1 MKKRPCRCTFGALQ
15 KRVARQLS
23 IRCQLQY
30 LALRLPW
37 FWSIV
42 IHFSLLPV
50 MTFLPRFINRLA
62 APLLLAFPVLLVA
75 PAQAQTAPAPTDVIR
90 EITDA
95 VGLKARF
102 ELRATRQVDNAAA
115 VVYDGKRFLLYNPDF
130 LNAVNRA
137 GHTDWA
143 GISILAHEMGHHL
156 NGHTLRGGGSQPAD
170 ELEADEFSGFVL
182 RKLGASLAQSQAA
195 MATVSDDQGSPT
207 HPGRTP
213 RLAAIGQGW
222 QRANNQI
229 VASNK
234 AAVPSAAPAVIAAV
248 RPQPAAR
255 PTYNNAPVRELPV
268 AQSGV
273 EAGEMVAVSQS
284 TGNAVRLVG
293 QLTFRND
300 PSQRYYLTNALKV
313 VRVDDQDNAQVV
325 GRVTRTSDETFPFV
339 LTDGQQRRLFITPR
353 GDVYDKE
360 GQRVAKLH
368 DPS

>member
-1 MKKRPCRCTFGALQ
+1 
-15 KRVARQLS
+15 
-23 IRCQLQY
+23 
-30 LALRLPW
+30 
-37 FWSIV
+37 
-42 IHFSLLPV
+42 
-50 MTFLPRFINRLA
+50 MTFLPSIISRLVV
-62 APLLLAFPVLLVA
+62 PLLLALPLVVA
-75 PAQAQTAPAPTDVIR
+75 TPARAQSAPAPPDVIR

-102 ELRATRQVDNAAA
+102 ELRATRDIDNAAA
-115 VVYDGKRFLLYNPDF
+115 VVYSGKRFLLYNPDF
-130 LNAVNRA
+130 LGAVNRA

-182 RKLGASLAQSQAA
+182 RKLGASLAQAQAA
-195 MATVSDDQGSPT
+195 MATVSDDQDSPT

-222 QRANNQI
+222 QRANGQI
-229 VASNK
+229 VASSR
-234 AAVPSAAPAVIAAV
+234 ATAPSAAPAVVAA
-248 RPQPAAR
+248 RPQPAANTQLTR
-255 PTYNNAPVRELPV
+255 RYPAAPAAGSEDII
-268 AQSGV
+268 AANQSA
-273 EAGEMVAVSQS
+273 AGAVQ
-284 TGNAVRLVG
+284 LVG

-313 VRVDDQDNAQVV
+313 VRVDAEDNAEVV
-325 GRVTRTSDETFPFV
+325 GRISRTTSNTFPYV
-339 LTDGQQRRLFITPR
+339 LTDGQQRRLFITAG
-353 GDVYDKE
+353 GDVYDKA

>member
-1 MKKRPCRCTFGALQ
+1 MA
-15 KRVARQLS
+15 
-23 IRCQLQY
+23 
-30 LALRLPW
+30 
-37 FWSIV
+37 
-42 IHFSLLPV
+42 
-50 MTFLPRFINRLA
+50 FLPRFISRLA
-62 APLLLAFPVLLVA
+62 APLLLVLPLALAA

-102 ELRATRQVDNAAA
+102 QLRSTREVDNAAA
-115 VVYDGKRFLLYNPDF
+115 VVYDGQRYLLYNPDF

-156 NGHTLRGGGSQPAD
+156 NGHTLRAGGSQPAD

-195 MATVSDDQGSPT
+195 LATVADDEGSAT

-213 RLAAIGQGW
+213 RLTAISQGW
-222 QRANNQI
+222 QRANGQI
-229 VASNK
+229 VAS
-234 AAVPSAAPAVIAAV
+234 ARTASPSAAPAVIAAA
-248 RPQPAAR
+248 PMAQPARETYAR
-255 PTYNNAPVRELPV
+255 QPARRLPTSQADD
-268 AQSGV
+268 
-273 EAGEMVAVSQS
+273 AGKMVAVSQN
-284 TGNAVRLVG
+284 TGDAVRLVG

-313 VRVDDQDNAQVV
+313 VRVDDEDNAEVV
-325 GRVTRTSDETFPFV
+325 GRITRTTSQTFPFV
-339 LTDGQQRRLFITPR
+339 LTDGQQRRLFITAR
-353 GDVYDKE
+353 GDVYDKG

-368 DPS
+368 DTM

>member
-1 MKKRPCRCTFGALQ
+1 MAF
-15 KRVARQLS
+15 LS
-23 IRCQLQY
+23 QI
-30 LALRLPW
+30 
-37 FWSIV
+37 I
-42 IHFSLLPV
+42 
-50 MTFLPRFINRLA
+50 TRLA
-62 APLLLAFPVLLVA
+62 TPLLLALPLALTA

-102 ELRATRQVDNAAA
+102 ELRATREVDNAAA
-115 VVYDGKRFLLYNPDF
+115 VVYNGKRYLLYNPTF

-156 NGHTLRGGGSQPAD
+156 NGHTLRAGGSQPAD

-182 RKLGASLAQSQAA
+182 RKLGASLAQAQAA
-195 MATVSDDQGSPT
+195 MATVPDAGNSAT

-222 QRANNQI
+222 QRANAQV
-229 VASNK
+229 VASAR
-234 AAVPSAAPAVIAAV
+234 AAAPSAAPAVIAA
-248 RPQPAAR
+248 RSTAPAYDSEDVADL
-255 PTYNNAPVRELPV
+255 PTADTEVPNR
-268 AQSGV
+268 
-273 EAGEMVAVSQS
+273 EMVAISQRS
-284 TGNAVRLVG
+284 GDAVRLVG

-313 VRVDDQDNAQVV
+313 VHVDEDDNAEVV
-325 GRVTRTSDETFPFV
+325 GRLTRTDSQAFPFV
-339 LTDGQQRRLFITPR
+339 LTDAQQRRLFITGR
-353 GDVYDKE
+353 GDVYDKA

-368 DPS
+368 DTM

>member
-1 MKKRPCRCTFGALQ
+1 
-15 KRVARQLS
+15 
-23 IRCQLQY
+23 
-30 LALRLPW
+30 
-37 FWSIV
+37 
-42 IHFSLLPV
+42 
-50 MTFLPRFINRLA
+50 MTFLPRFLPRLA
-62 APLLLAFPVLLVA
+62 ASLLLALPLTYA
-75 PAQAQTAPAPTDVIR
+75 PPTQAQTAPAPTNVIR

-102 ELRATRQVDNAAA
+102 ELRATREVANAAA

-156 NGHTLRGGGSQPAD
+156 NGHTLRRGGSEPAD

-182 RKLGASLAQSQAA
+182 RKLGANLAQAQAA
-195 MATVSDDQGSPT
+195 MATVADEQGSAT

-213 RLAAIGQGW
+213 RLTAIGEGW
-222 QRANNQI
+222 QRANSQI
-229 VASNK
+229 VASTQ
-234 AAVPSAAPAVIAAV
+234 AAAPSAAPAVVAS

-255 PTYNNAPVRELPV
+255 PTYRPLPVRRYPAPLPTPDGADDAV
-268 AQSGV
+268 ALND
-273 EAGEMVAVSQS
+273 
-284 TGNAVRLVG
+284 GNGGAMRLVG

-300 PSQRYYLTNALKV
+300 PNQRYYLTTALKV
-313 VRVDDQDNAQVV
+313 VRVDDEDNAEVV
-325 GRVTRTSDETFPFV
+325 GRVTRTTNGTFPYV
-339 LTDGQQRRLFITPR
+339 LTDGQQRRLFITAR

>member
-1 MKKRPCRCTFGALQ
+1 MSRLVAPAL
-15 KRVARQLS
+15 
-23 IRCQLQY
+23 
-30 LALRLPW
+30 LA
-37 FWSIV
+37 I
-42 IHFSLLPV
+42 
-50 MTFLPRFINRLA
+50 
-62 APLLLAFPVLLVA
+62 PLLLAA

-102 ELRATRQVDNAAA
+102 ELRATRDIDNAAA
-115 VVYDGKRFLLYNPDF
+115 VVYNGNRFLLYNPDF

-195 MATVSDDQGSPT
+195 MATVPNDQGSRT
-207 HPGRTP
+207 HPGRAP
-213 RLAAIGQGW
+213 RLTAISQGW
-222 QRANNQI
+222 QRANGQI
-229 VASNK
+229 VASSRVT
-234 AAVPSAAPAVIAAV
+234 APSAAPAVVAS
-248 RPQPAAR
+248 RSRQPAPR
-255 PTYNNAPVRELPV
+255 PDYRFPT
-268 AQSGV
+268 AQAADYEEEVMAS
-273 EAGEMVAVSQS
+273 SQS
-284 TGNAVRLVG
+284 TAGAVRLVG

-313 VRVDDQDNAQVV
+313 VRVDDEDNAEVV
-325 GRVTRTSDETFPFV
+325 GRISRTTSGTFPYV
-339 LTDGQQRRLFITPR
+339 LTDGQQRRLFITER
-353 GDVYDKE
+353 GDVYDKQ